1 MPVIRCSSSST
12 TSTSSSAPIGSL
24 TSGLMPATKVV
35 TSSRTARPRTLPRA
49 RPVTPAAS
57 CANFWQHQ
65 DTLCLQAGPLIPFP
79 VTPALSL
86 MESLHDFD
94 ALHCDHE
101 PTPNPSQE
109 GNWDGA
115 RECVLPSWEG
125 S

>member
-1 MPVIRCSSSST
+1 MPVIRCWSSST
-12 TSTSSSAPIGSL
+12 TSTLSNAPIGLL
-24 TSGLMPATKVV
+24 TSALKPGTKEV
-35 TSSRTARPRTLPRA
+35 TLSRTVRPRKLPRA
-49 RPVTPAAS
+49 RPVTPADS
-57 CANFWQHQ
+57 CAKFWQDQ

-101 PTPNPSQE
+101 PTRNPCHE
-109 GNWDGA
+109 GNCRDA
-115 RECVLPSWEG
+115 DDRLLPSWEG